1 MFYGRHTLNEQFP
14 DQGLIRVGVTGQYS
28 SNLLTQAM

>member
-1 MFYGRHTLNEQFP
+1 MFYGRQILNEQLP
-14 DQGLIRVGVTGQYS
+14 DQGLIGVVVTGQYS